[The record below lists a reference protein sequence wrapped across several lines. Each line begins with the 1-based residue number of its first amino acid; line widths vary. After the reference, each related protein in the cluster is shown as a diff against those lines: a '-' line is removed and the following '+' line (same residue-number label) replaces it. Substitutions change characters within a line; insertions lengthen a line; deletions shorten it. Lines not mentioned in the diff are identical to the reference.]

1 VSALVVDTSSWI
13 TYFAGRGS
21 TSIDRALADSRVL
34 LSPVVAAEI
43 LSGTLD
49 PSQRAELEDLLSDL
63 PLCACDLE
71 HWFRVGRLR
80 ATLRSKG
87 VTVSTPDAHV
97 AQCALDCQGVLLT
110 EDAIFRQIA
119 HHAPLEL
126 ASTI

>member
-13 TYFAGRGS
+13 TYFAGRGA
-21 TSIDRALADSRVL
+21 TSIDRALAESRVL

-49 PSQRAELEDLLSDL
+49 TSQRAELEDLLNDL
-63 PLCACDLE
+63 PPCVCDPE

-80 ATLRSKG
+80 AMLRSKG

-97 AQCALDCQGVLLT
+97 AQCALDCQGALLT

-119 HHAPLEL
+119 RHTRLEL
-126 ASTI
+126 AATI